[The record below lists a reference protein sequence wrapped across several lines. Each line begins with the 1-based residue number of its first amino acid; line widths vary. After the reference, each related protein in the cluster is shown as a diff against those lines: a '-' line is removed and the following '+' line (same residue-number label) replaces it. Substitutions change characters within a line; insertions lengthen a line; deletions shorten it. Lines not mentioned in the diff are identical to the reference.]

1 MVPGRQPTFYIPTPG
16 QPGALCQWQG
26 RQSHR
31 LKLASGK
38 YDFRKA
44 VRTTQFGFSGALNA
58 LRGIHLGVNED
69 VAGGET
75 PRCCARME
83 RTEEKGKRGKKKLL
97 RTDEE

>member
-1 MVPGRQPTFYIPTPG
+1 MVPGRQPIFYIPTPG

-31 LKLASGK
+31 LKLANGK
-38 YDFRKA
+38 YDFQNS
-44 VRTTQFGFSGALNA
+44 VRTTQFGFSGTLNA
-58 LRGIHLGVNED
+58 LRGIRLDVNED

-83 RTEEKGKRGKKKLL
+83 RTEEKGKRENKIA
-97 RTDEE
+97 